1 MKLKFSNTENVLFNG
16 KENIVSCQYWFTKCY
31 DTTKGL
37 KHKEK
42 SISEKIK
49 NKESFAYNVSQKEFF
64 ACPDFTQIIEKAE
77 KSNIE
82 FTKISGLVFND
93 MYIYKGTIDSYIV
106 YTALSK
112 EYVDMLEFPEVLFT
126 TNTTSLMVYKAKD
139 RADKWNILGGLMPI
153 EFNIN
158 DLKKEII

>member
-77 KSNIE
+77 K
-82 FTKISGLVFND
+82 
-93 MYIYKGTIDSYIV
+93 GTIDSYIV